1 MNEINLYGRLP
12 EDLPNKMTIND
23 ILLELKDTDKFDIK
37 WIQLN
42 DQITN
47 IGTPHTPR
55 TIKTAIWRSN
65 NKSFDQFVEHGQVSV
80 FRCDYVPTFDLEWSV
95 KPTTSNM
102 RVKEYRYD
110 IYRYP
115 IRLSVEFKAGILS
128 LNKGAKE
135 IIDTSNDVYLRLKD
149 YLGPDVIQDQ
159 IQLTNFTIDFL
170 ISEVT
175 QDIPI
180 K

>member
-37 WIQLN
+37 WVQLN

-55 TIKTAIWRSN
+55 TIKTAIWRNN

-80 FRCDYVPTFDLEWSV
+80 FRCYYVPTFDLEWSV

-115 IRLSVEFKAGILS
+115 IRLSVEFKAGNLS
-128 LNKGAKE
+128 PNINKDDKE
-135 IIDTSNDVYLRLKD
+135 TSNEVYLRLKD
-149 YLGPDVIQDQ
+149 YLGTDVIQDQ

-175 QDIPI
+175 EDIPI

>member
-1 MNEINLYGRLP
+1 MKELNLYGRLP

-47 IGTPHTPR
+47 IGTSYAPR
-55 TIKTAIWRSN
+55 TIKTAIWRNN
-65 NKSFDQFVEHGQVSV
+65 NKSFDQFVEYGQVSV
-80 FRCDYVPTFDLEWSV
+80 FRCDYVPTFDLEWSIAPI
-95 KPTTSNM
+95 KSNM
-102 RVKEYRYD
+102 RVKEYRYGV
-110 IYRYP
+110 YRYP

-159 IQLTNFTIDFL
+159 FHIANFTIDFL

>member
-1 MNEINLYGRLP
+1 MSELNLHGRLP

-47 IGTPHTPR
+47 IGTSYAPR
-55 TIKTAIWRSN
+55 TIKTAIWRNN

-95 KPTTSNM
+95 KPIKSNM

-115 IRLSVEFKAGILS
+115 IRLSVEFKAGNLS
-128 LNKGAKE
+128 PNINKDDKE
-135 IIDTSNDVYLRLKD
+135 TSNEVYLRLKD

-159 IQLTNFTIDFL
+159 FHITNFTIDFL

-175 QDIPI
+175 EDIPI